1 MQRISFRRYSEC
13 MHGSVSWKSI
23 ARIIQEVNV
32 VGGLIIPIWG
42 TIEKA
47 LSKQARQ
54 SHKRIGVTRIETTT
68 DNQRIV
74 GLSIPNAAVETVLQD
89 LAWVQKIDD

>member
-1 MQRISFRRYSEC
+1 

-47 LSKQARQ
+47 LSKQWFRFVCR
-54 SHKRIGVTRIETTT
+54 HVKVTRIETTT

-74 GLSIPNAAVETVLQD
+74 GLSIPNAAVETVLQGIITKTF
-89 LAWVQKIDD
+89 LM